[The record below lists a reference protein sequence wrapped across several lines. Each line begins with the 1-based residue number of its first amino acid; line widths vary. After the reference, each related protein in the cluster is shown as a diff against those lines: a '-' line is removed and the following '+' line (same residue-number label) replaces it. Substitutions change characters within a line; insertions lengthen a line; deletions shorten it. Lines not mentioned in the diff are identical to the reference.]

1 MRCENRVELMGY
13 VGADPEVRHLDGG
26 KVVATFN
33 IATTEKWKDK
43 QGEWKEHTEWHRI
56 VAWRWLAERTE
67 EQLKKGTYCRIVGQ
81 IKTRSYE
88 KDGHKV
94 YVTEVVATDF
104 YVAEIGATDL
114 SSQEKRVKEGGAAT
128 ASGTDSGLHD
138 NDPDG
143 RQGGTI
149 NPDGSVTPDDADCPF

>member
-94 YVTEVVATDF
+94 YVAEIVATDLF
-104 YVAEIGATDL
+104 SL
-114 SSQEKRVKEGGAAT
+114 EKRAKKGAA
-128 ASGTDSGLHD
+128 ATDSGQQD
-138 NDPDG
+138 YPEG
-143 RQGGTI
+143 ARTGTV
-149 NPDGSVTPDDADCPF
+149 NPDGSVTPDDEDLTFS

>member
-13 VGADPEVRHLDGG
+13 VGANPEVRHLDGG
-26 KVVATFN
+26 KLVATFN

-81 IKTRSYE
+81 IKTRNYE

-94 YVTEVVATDF
+94 YVTEIVATDLF
-104 YVAEIGATDL
+104 SL
-114 SSQEKRVKEGGAAT
+114 EKRAKKGGAAT
-128 ASGTDSGLHD
+128 DPGTDSPA
-138 NDPDG
+138 PDG
-143 RQGGTI
+143 YATGTI
-149 NPDGSVTPDDADCPF
+149 NPDGSVTPDDPDSMPY

>member
-94 YVTEVVATDF
+94 YVAEIVATDLF
-104 YVAEIGATDL
+104 SL
-114 SSQEKRVKEGGAAT
+114 EKRVKKGAAAT
-128 ASGTDSGLHD
+128 DSGTDSGLHD

-143 RQGGTI
+143 PRGGTI
-149 NPDGSVTPDDADCPF
+149 NPDGSVTPDEDDMAF

>member
-26 KVVATFN
+26 KLVATFN
-33 IATTEKWKDK
+33 IATTEKWKGKDK
-43 QGEWKEHTEWHRI
+43 EWHEHTEWHRI

-81 IKTRSYE
+81 IKTRNYE

-94 YVTEVVATDF
+94 YVTEIVATDLF
-104 YVAEIGATDL
+104 SLEKRAKKGAAATD
-114 SSQEKRVKEGGAAT
+114 SAKEYAPEGAAH
-128 ASGTDSGLHD
+128 GTLNED
-138 NDPDG
+138 
-143 RQGGTI
+143 GTI
-149 NPDGSVTPDDADCPF
+149 TPDDDSEMPF